1 MTSDP
6 VGNSGPQ
13 RGVSPEQLSAEA
25 ALHCSE
31 EHFAQ
36 LVSGVRD
43 YAVFLLDSHGN
54 VLTWNAGAELIK
66 GYKADEIIGQHFSR
80 FYTTEAMSI
89 DWPAHEL
96 RVAAATGRFEDEGW
110 RVRKDRTKFWA
121 NVVITALR
129 HDAGHIRGYL
139 KITRDLTDRK
149 QLEEKLRRS
158 EERFRLLVEGIR
170 DYAIF
175 MLDPQGLVATWNKG
189 AMRLK
194 GYTAEEIIGL
204 HFSRF
209 YPVEA
214 IERDW
219 PAEELRRAA
228 AEGRLEDEGWR
239 VRKDGT
245 QFWANVVITALRDE
259 SGNLRGFAK
268 VTRDLTERR
277 QAAENE
283 RRLIEEEASR
293 KAAERFAKEIEQQKE
308 QLRVTLASIG
318 DAVIVTDTNGNV
330 TFLNAVAA
338 ALTGWRLEEAN
349 GRPLE
354 SVFRIVNEET
364 KELTQSPI
372 GRVLREKTVVG
383 LANHTALVAR
393 DGRWIP
399 IEDTAAPIMTEDGPL
414 TGAVLVFRDVTETRR
429 AIEARLRLAAIV
441 ESSNDAIIGESLEG
455 LIVSWNKGAERLYSY
470 SADEIVGQPLSILV
484 PPELTDELPLI
495 MRQVARGDRV
505 NQFETVRVRKDG
517 SRVAVS
523 LTISP
528 IMNSEGKVIGASKIA
543 RDITTLKEEARRKDE
558 FVSLLAHE
566 LRNPLFPLRNSLELI
581 RLGGNDREAVERNR
595 SVMERQIENLT
606 GLVNDLLDVCRMNRG
621 EFHLHKEQI
630 DIAAVVKQALGKCRE
645 IVEERECELA
655 VSIPSEPLTVNA
667 DKDRL
672 GQVLCNLLTNA
683 VKYSDRGARIGLI
696 AERDCNEVVIRVKDT
711 GAGIAPSMLPEVF
724 DLFKPIDHPLDYP
737 RGGLGVGLAIVRH
750 LVEMH
755 GGTIQ
760 ARSAG
765 IGLGSEFEIR
775 LPRAA
780 RGDGMQSAGSLR
792 STITD

>member
-1 MTSDP
+1 MSTEPVRGSD
-6 VGNSGPQ
+6 SQ
-13 RGVSPEQLSAEA
+13 AARVSDSIWALGGLRESAV
-25 ALHCSE
+25 
-31 EHFAQ
+31 HFAQ
-36 LVSGVRD
+36 LVASVRD
-43 YAVFLLDSHGN
+43 YAVFLLDPEGN
-54 VLTWNAGAELIK
+54 ILTWNAGAELIK
-66 GYKADEIIGQHFSR
+66 GYKAEEIIGQHFSR
-80 FYTTEAMSI
+80 FYTTEAISI

-96 RVAAATGRFEDEGW
+96 RVAATTGRFEDEGW
-110 RVRKDRTKFWA
+110 RIRKDRTRFWA

-129 HDAGHIRGYL
+129 DEAGRIGGYL

-149 QLEEKLRRS
+149 QLEEKLRLS
-158 EERFRLLVEGIR
+158 EERFRLLVEGVR

-175 MLDPQGLVATWNKG
+175 MLDPQGRVATWNTG

-194 GYTAEEIIGL
+194 GYAANEIIGL

-209 YPVEA
+209 YPEEA

-219 PAEELRRAA
+219 PAEELRRAS

-245 QFWANVVITALRDE
+245 RFWANVVITALRDE

-268 VTRDLTERR
+268 VTRDLTRSK
-277 QAAENE
+277 QAEENE

-338 ALTGWRLEEAN
+338 GLTGWRPEEAY

-354 SVFRIVNEET
+354 SVFRIVNEKT
-364 KELTQSPI
+364 KQLTESPV
-372 GRVLREKTVVG
+372 GRVLREKTIVG

-399 IEDTAAPIMTEDGPL
+399 VEDTAAPIITDGGPL
-414 TGAVLVFRDVTETRR
+414 AGAVLVFRDVTEARR
-429 AIEARLRLAAIV
+429 AMEARMHLAAIV
-441 ESSNDAIIGESLEG
+441 ESSDDAIIGESLEG
-455 LIVSWNKGAERLYSY
+455 LIVSWNRGAERLYGY
-470 SADEIVGQPLSILV
+470 SRDEIVGRPLSILV
-484 PPELTDELPLI
+484 PPEQTDELPSI
-495 MRQVARGDRV
+495 MRQVAGG
-505 NQFETVRVRKDG
+505 QHIQHFETVRVRKDG

-528 IMNSEGKVIGASKIA
+528 IKNADGKVVGVSKIA
-543 RDITTLKEEARRKDE
+543 RDITALKKEARWKDE

-595 SVMERQIENLT
+595 AMMERQVGHLAT
-606 GLVNDLLDVCRMNRG
+606 LVNDLLDVSRMYRD
-621 EFHLHKEQI
+621 EFRLHKEQV
-630 DIAAVVKQALGKCRE
+630 DIEAVVERALEKCQG
-645 IVEERECELA
+645 IAKERECELT
-655 VSIPSEPLTVNA
+655 VSIPDERLIINA
-667 DKDRL
+667 DKARL
-672 GQVLCNLLTNA
+672 GQVLFNLLTNA
-683 VKYSDRGARIGLI
+683 VKYSDRGARIGLTV
-696 AERDCNEVVIRVKDT
+696 ERDDNEVVIRVKDT
-711 GAGIAPSMLPEVF
+711 GAGIAPSMLPQVF
-724 DLFKPIDHPLDYP
+724 DLFAPVDQPPDYP
-737 RGGLGVGLAIVRH
+737 RGGLGVGLAIVKH

-755 GGTIQ
+755 GGTIEAQ
-760 ARSAG
+760 SAG
-765 IGLGSEFEIR
+765 LGLGSEFEVR
-775 LPRAA
+775 LPLAA
-780 RGDGMQSAGSLR
+780 H
-792 STITD
+792 IP